1 MLNFS
6 SMLAQVRVSLN
17 LTVTELSRR
26 TGFCRK
32 QIQQWERGNILPPD
46 GENLHTL
53 CKAMGASSEQREALL
68 KAAVEVHV
76 NRLRERYRNPWGEV
90 V

>member
-6 SMLAQVRVSLN
+6 SMLAEVRGSLN
-17 LTVTELSRR
+17 LTVTELARR

-32 QIQQWERGNILPPD
+32 QIQQWERGNIFPPNGQD
-46 GENLHTL
+46 LDTL
-53 CKAMGASSEQREALL
+53 CKAMGASPDQREALL
-68 KAAVEVHV
+68 KAAVAVHV
-76 NRLRERYRNPWGEV
+76 ERVRERYRRPWGEV